1 MVRFQQI
8 IDNAIKDVVS
18 DVYLTGGHPMVSRK
32 NGTIQFHTTVRW
44 SHREID
50 ALVRKLLTPKQLSML
65 RERKSLDYAISV
77 SSARLRIN
85 FFTTA
90 RGISLAIRILPG
102 HIPTIDELNLHPS
115 LHEIAKLKSGL
126 ILTCGATGVG
136 KTTTIASIINDINK
150 TRQAHIVTLENPI
163 EYRFPSGKSF
173 IQQRELGPHMPSF
186 AQGLIDVLRE
196 NPDVIVVGE
205 LREAETIRLT
215 LNAAESGHLVIAT
228 LHASNPEEAIYR
240 MCNAVPIEAQNEI
253 RYQMALTLSWLI
265 TQQLVY
271 MENVKLRVPLLS
283 IVRGTQAIRNI
294 IRENKLPQL
303 SSAIQMGKNEGMYTT
318 ERYLS
323 EFLET
328 HQSLTPYEKAFR
340 PSKET
345 TQDAIYQSPL
355 TEDEPEPAA
364 RKLQAT
370 ITGDEPIIVRTLYS
384 NSEMENMLT
393 IDEESSL
400 QELISKMEQTK
411 GLEHGNK
418 QP

>member
-1 MVRFQQI
+1 MKRFQKI
-8 IDNAIKDVVS
+8 IDNAIKDAAS
-18 DVYLTGGHPMVSRK
+18 DVYLTGGHPLVSRK
-32 NGTIQFHTTVRW
+32 HGNIKFHTDARW
-44 SHREID
+44 SHQEID
-50 ALVRKLLTPKQLSML
+50 ALVKKMLTPKQLNML
-65 RERKSLDYAISV
+65 RQRKSLDYAMSV
-77 SSARLRIN
+77 SCARLRIN
-85 FFTTA
+85 FFTTV
-90 RGISLAIRILPG
+90 RGLSLAIRILPG

-136 KTTTIASIINDINK
+136 KTTTIASIINDINN
-150 TRQAHIVTLENPI
+150 TREAHIVTLENPI
-163 EYRFPSGKSF
+163 EYRFSSGKSF

-186 AQGLIDVLRE
+186 AQGLLDVLRE

-240 MCNAVPIEAQNEI
+240 MCNAVPIESQNEV

-271 MENVKLRVPLLS
+271 MENVKLRVPLLN
-283 IVRGTQAIRNI
+283 IVRGTQAIKNI

-303 SSAIQMGKNEGMYTT
+303 NSTIQMGKNDGMFTT

-323 EFLET
+323 EYLE
-328 HQSLTPYEKAFR
+328 SCDCLIPYEQAFR

-345 TQDAIYQSPL
+345 TQDVIYQSPL
-355 TEDEPEPAA
+355 TEDEEEPASQN

-370 ITGDEPIIVRTLYS
+370 MTGNEPIIIQTLYS
-384 NSEMENMLT
+384 HDEMENMLT
-393 IDEESSL
+393 IDEEVSL
-400 QELISKMEQTK
+400 QELISKMEHT
-411 GLEHGNK
+411 
-418 QP
+418 